1 MRATRSGQWRY
12 QRAVLHSVTSFKI
25 FTLQYAC
32 FLVLTDGF
40 TDRGTVLTTNLD
52 GTQNGVPRMLQQ
64 LVCHFYVSILRKIC
78 FETKLTTARMNL
90 GVTMNNPESW
100 SSEAMSAELDRLGL
114 GVSEPNKREVTSG
127 SVDAAVHTTGGVIVP
142 LKLYAVLHEKR
153 EVCFLDGPAPACA
166 TKDSDSGDSVRLWFE
181 FGRGF
186 VTICRVNGCYRVVIQ
201 NDKTQHV
208 LFENEIGLNELI
220 HPSGDNNCQCL
231 LVDGDICL
239 TFKTFAKAK
248 QFADTYNNVSNDTM
262 HGIMYLKQ
270 TVEQLQ
276 REIWK
281 NKGEFNALKFG
292 KVRELE
298 QEVAELRRK
307 HQSQTPIRA

>member
-1 MRATRSGQWRY
+1 M
-12 QRAVLHSVTSFKI
+12 VLS
-25 FTLQYAC
+25 
-32 FLVLTDGF
+32 DGF
-40 TDRGTVLTTNLD
+40 TDRGTMLTTNLD

-78 FETKLTTARMNL
+78 FKTKLTTARMNL
-90 GVTMNNPESW
+90 GVTMNHPESW

-127 SVDAAVHTTGGVIVP
+127 SVDAVVQTTGGVIVP

-166 TKDSDSGDSVRLWFE
+166 TKDSDTDASDSVRLWFE

-186 VTICRVNGCYRVVIQ
+186 VTICRVNGRYRVVIQ
-201 NDKTQHV
+201 NDKTQDV

-239 TFKTFAKAK
+239 TFKTPTKAK
-248 QFADTYNNVSNDTM
+248 RFADTYNNASNDTM
-262 HGIMYLKQ
+262 HGMMYLKQ
-270 TVEQLQ
+270 TVERL
-276 REIWK
+276 ESELWK
-281 NKGEFNALKFG
+281 NYREFNALKFG

-298 QEVAELRRK
+298 QEVSELRRK
-307 HQSQTPIRA
+307 RQSQTPIRA